1 MECGFI
7 LGLFNS
13 LVFPINI
20 TVLTLV
26 WSIFFKIYLIVG
38 LRVSQCRDDLIL
50 VDLRICVGTGSRL
63 KGRVWHGA
71 EACVKQLLGLAHL
84 VCCDWS
90 VRGPREDQLLRREK
104 CMHLVMWGEE
114 EREGFILYKEMILV
128 WPSFINIPKGA
139 L

>member
-1 MECGFI
+1 MWLYIRSIQF
-7 LGLFNS
+7 

-20 TVLTLV
+20 TVITLV

-50 VDLRICVGTGSRL
+50 VDLRICVG
-63 KGRVWHGA
+63 RVCHGA

-84 VCCDWS
+84 VRCDLS
-90 VRGPREDQLLRREK
+90 VRGPREDRFLRREK
-104 CMHLVMWGEE
+104 CMYLVMWGEE